1 MKFFYAP
8 GACSM
13 GIHILLE
20 EIGKP
25 YEAVAIS
32 LREGDQF
39 KPAFV
44 AVNPKS
50 KVPALVRD
58 DGSLLTEFP
67 AIAFWLARTNPE
79 AGLLADDAESQS
91 RALEAME
98 YATATIHMQGF
109 SRVFR
114 PARFAP
120 SEADAE
126 AVSARGREIIAAGMQ
141 NLDRSLAG
149 RDYLLGGFSIADAA
163 LFFVEF
169 WAAERLG
176 MTLPPNVAAHFARM
190 KARPTVAR
198 VMEREGLKK

>member
-67 AIAFWLARTNPE
+67 AIAFWLARANPR
-79 AGLLADDAESQS
+79 AGLLPDDAESQA

-190 KARPTVAR
+190 KTRPTVAR
-198 VMEREGLKK
+198 VMQREGLVK